1 MNILLL
7 QGPLSPFF
15 AWMSRDLRLAG
26 HTTLRVLFN
35 GGDELWAGDG
45 PSLPYRGTPEQWPDF
60 LRNLYKTHHIDTVVL
75 YGDCRFYHVQAIQIA
90 KELGGILP
98 LVFEE
103 GYLRP
108 DYITLEPW
116 GVNANSRLQMQDAA
130 AQQSVAPKE
139 IHHIGPTRLKTPFA
153 IAAYV
158 AQHLFANRYPHY
170 RHHRPYSPI
179 RDGFYW
185 IRAFVRK
192 AIFRWRERGIKKRL
206 TAPDAAPY
214 FLAILQVHCD
224 SQVRVHSRYRSI
236 TQFIGETIAAF
247 VHGAAPDAKLVFK
260 HHPMDRG
267 HAEYTEK
274 IRTLAKHFGVADRVI
289 AIHDQRL
296 PPLLRTCKG
305 VITIN
310 SSVGLSALIHGRPLA
325 TMAPAVYRRNHL
337 RHHAELKNFFHN
349 PQVTPLEPSCIQF
362 LRAFSQV
369 NGTYYQ
375 PCPWLHW
382 KTILFTIHTVF
393 PVNISCCILPK
404 ETSSS
409 PIKKTPMHQSVPMNV
424 RRHRHNQDLITPMH
438 AKI

>member
-15 AWMSRDLRLAG
+15 ARMSRDLRLAG

-60 LRNLYKTHHIDTVVL
+60 LRNLYKIHNIDTVVL

-108 DYITLEPW
+108 DFITLEPW
-116 GVNANSRLQMQDAA
+116 GVNANSRLQLQDAA
-130 AQQSVAPKE
+130 AQKSVTPPNN
-139 IHHIGPTRLKTPFA
+139 HHIGPTRLKTPFA

-158 AQHLFANRYPHY
+158 AQHLFTNRYPHY

-185 IRAFVRK
+185 IRAFARK
-192 AIFRWRERGIKKRL
+192 AIFRWRERDIKKRL

-247 VHGAAPDAKLVFK
+247 AQGASPDAKLVFK

-267 HAEYTEK
+267 HAEFTQT
-274 IRTLAKHFGVADRVI
+274 IRHLATHFGVADRVI

-325 TMAPAVYRRNHL
+325 TMAPAVYRRD
-337 RHHAELKNFFHN
+337 ELKNQRALADFFSS
-349 PQVTPLEPSCIQF
+349 TPEPIDADVLLQF
-362 LRAFSQV
+362 LREKTQFNANFYCPCSWIDWSTIIPAYKFCLSKMLVEAPELVADHKTKRAKAFRSQ
-369 NGTYYQ
+369 
-375 PCPWLHW
+375 
-382 KTILFTIHTVF
+382 
-393 PVNISCCILPK
+393 
-404 ETSSS
+404 
-409 PIKKTPMHQSVPMNV
+409 KTPSQILRCCGS
-424 RRHRHNQDLITPMH
+424 QT
-438 AKI
+438 